1 MSGRCDLASI
11 NKVLANDVYF
21 FGRFGIGD
29 PLAEPLGVSPLE
41 GAFFARAFSVATYV
55 WGSPP
60 MS

>member
-41 GAFFARAFSVATYV
+41 GAFFANAFSVAT
-55 WGSPP
+55 
-60 MS
+60 